1 MQATVDL
8 KCDSIL
14 RLMWAG
20 MRFMVWRD
28 VGRGVLKQG
37 TTRGLVGCDGFK
49 ATKIQ
54 YLRRSMALIQYR

>member
-1 MQATVDL
+1 MRLYSQIDVHCEEVD
-8 KCDSIL
+8 
-14 RLMWAG
+14 WAG

-54 YLRRSMALIQYR
+54 YLRRLMALIQYR